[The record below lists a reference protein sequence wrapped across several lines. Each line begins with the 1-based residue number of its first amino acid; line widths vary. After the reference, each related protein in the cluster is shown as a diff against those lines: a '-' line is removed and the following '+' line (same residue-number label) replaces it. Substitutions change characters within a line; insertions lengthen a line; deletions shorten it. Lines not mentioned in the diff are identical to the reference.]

1 MGKPPSFF
9 FYTSN
14 AIYADFNV
22 SFETNYLTTLNQNN
36 KILMVFP
43 QYDIGVLPDESQV
56 TCKIVS
62 TFYK

>member
-1 MGKPPSFF
+1 MGKPVSFF
-9 FYTSN
+9 LYTNS
-14 AIYADFNV
+14 AIYSDFNV
-22 SFETNYLTTLNQNN
+22 TFDTNFLTTLVQNN

-43 QYDIGVLPDESQV
+43 QYDIGVLPDEGQV